1 MSKLNKKERE
11 EAFHKMNKN
20 AFNDLKQYAKKW
32 HKYKH
37 KEEDMNKWPFFL
49 QLRDACHNILV
60 TGACVH
66 TLNEMI
72 KDAKKEAV
80 NFHKDLLN
88 ETKH

>member
-1 MSKLNKKERE
+1 MSKLSKAEKV
-11 EAFHKMNKN
+11 K
-20 AFNDLKQYAKKW
+20 AFNVMQKKCFKDLKEYASKW

-37 KEEDMNKWPFFL
+37 KEEDMNKWPFFM

-66 TLNEMI
+66 TLNAMI

-80 NFHKDLLN
+80 DFHKDLLR
-88 ETKH
+88 EGK